1 MTEARPILPD
11 NVSYASSAQAC
22 LKGADCA
29 VVVTE
34 WNEFRALTPQ
44 IFDQLLARPN
54 LVDLRNIY
62 DGEAMRDK
70 GIKYHSIGRK

>member
-1 MTEARPILPD
+1 M
-11 NVSYASSAQAC
+11 
-22 LKGADCA
+22 

-44 IFDQLLARPN
+44 VFGQLLARPI

-70 GIKYHSIGRK
+70 GIEYHSIGRK